1 MQPTILSNKHNYI
14 IYDGVCVF
22 CNYWVNWLIKRDRKD
37 LFRFIPLQTK
47 LGQTLLSERNISSD
61 KIESIVYI
69 QPEQAYFLKS
79 DAILNLLRELTPW
92 KYFALILKI
101 FPRQIRDFVYDLI
114 AVNRY
119 TLFGRHQQC
128 EIPPSAIRQKFLLEE
143 LD

>member
-1 MQPTILSNKHNYI
+1 MQTAVLNNTHHYI

-61 KIESIVYI
+61 KVESIVYI

-79 DAILNLLRELTPW
+79 DAILNLLRELTYW
-92 KYFALILKI
+92 KSFALVLSV
-101 FPRQIRDFVYDLI
+101 FPRVIRDFFYDLI

-119 TLFGRHQQC
+119 ALFGRHQQC
-128 EIPPSAIRQKFLLEE
+128 EIPPPAIRQKFLLEE
-143 LD
+143 LN

>member
-1 MQPTILSNKHNYI
+1 MQNAVLNNTHHYI

-47 LGQTLLSERNISSD
+47 LGQSLLSERNISSD
-61 KIESIVYI
+61 KVESIVYI

-92 KYFALILKI
+92 NSLALVLSV
-101 FPRQIRDFVYDLI
+101 FPRVIRDFFYDLI
-114 AVNRY
+114 AANRY
-119 TLFGRHQQC
+119 ALFGRHQKC
-128 EIPPSAIRQKFLLEE
+128 EIPPPAIRQKFLLEE
-143 LD
+143 LN

>member
-1 MQPTILSNKHNYI
+1 MQNEVLNNTHHYI

-61 KIESIVYI
+61 NVESIVYI
-69 QPEQAYFLKS
+69 QPEQAYFIKS
-79 DAILNLLRELTPW
+79 DAILNLLRELTYW
-92 KYFALILKI
+92 KSFALVLSV
-101 FPRQIRDFVYDLI
+101 FPRVIRDFFYDLI
-114 AVNRY
+114 AAHRY

-128 EIPPSAIRQKFLLEE
+128 EIPPPRTRQKFLLEE

>member
-1 MQPTILSNKHNYI
+1 MQNAVLNNTHHYI

-22 CNYWVNWLIKRDRKD
+22 CNYWVNWLIKRDQKD

-69 QPEQAYFLKS
+69 QPEKAYFLKS
-79 DAILNLLRELTPW
+79 DAILNLLRELTYW
-92 KYFALILKI
+92 KSFALVLSV
-101 FPRQIRDFVYDLI
+101 FPRVIRDFFYDLI
-114 AVNRY
+114 AAHRY

-128 EIPPSAIRQKFLLEE
+128 EIPPPTTRQKFLLEE

>member
-1 MQPTILSNKHNYI
+1 MQPTMLSNKHNYI

-92 KYFALILKI
+92 KYFVLILKI

-128 EIPPSAIRQKFLLEE
+128 EIPPPAIRQKFLLEE
-143 LD
+143 VD

>member
-1 MQPTILSNKHNYI
+1 MQTAVLNNTHHYI

-47 LGQTLLSERNISSD
+47 LGQSLLSERNISSD
-61 KIESIVYI
+61 KVESIVYI

-79 DAILNLLRELTPW
+79 DAILYLLRELTYW
-92 KYFALILKI
+92 KSFALVLSV
-101 FPRQIRDFVYDLI
+101 FPRVIRDFFYDLI
-114 AVNRY
+114 AANRY
-119 TLFGRHQQC
+119 TLFGRHKQC
-128 EIPPSAIRQKFLLEE
+128 EIPPPATRQKFLLEE

>member
-61 KIESIVYI
+61 KVESIVYI

-92 KYFALILKI
+92 KYFVLILKI

-128 EIPPSAIRQKFLLEE
+128 EIPSPEIRQKFLLEE

>member
-1 MQPTILSNKHNYI
+1 MQNVVLNNTHHYI

-47 LGQTLLSERNISSD
+47 LGQFLLSERNISSD
-61 KIESIVYI
+61 KVESIVYI

-79 DAILNLLRELTPW
+79 DAILNLLRELTYW
-92 KYFALILKI
+92 KSFALVLSV
-101 FPRQIRDFVYDLI
+101 FPRVIRDFFYDLI
-114 AVNRY
+114 AAHRY

-128 EIPPSAIRQKFLLEE
+128 EIPPPTTRQKFLLEE

>member
-1 MQPTILSNKHNYI
+1 MQNAVLNNTHHYI

-22 CNYWVNWLIKRDRKD
+22 CNYWVNWLIKRDGKD

-47 LGQTLLSERNISSD
+47 LGQTLLLERNISSD
-61 KIESIVYI
+61 KVESIVYI

-79 DAILNLLRELTPW
+79 DAILNLLSELTYW
-92 KYFALILKI
+92 KSFAIVLSV
-101 FPRQIRDFVYDLI
+101 FPRVIRDFFYDFI
-114 AVNRY
+114 AANRY

-128 EIPPSAIRQKFLLEE
+128 EIPPPAIRQKFLLEE

>member
-1 MQPTILSNKHNYI
+1 MQTAVLNNTHHYI

-47 LGQTLLSERNISSD
+47 LGQTLLSERNILSD
-61 KIESIVYI
+61 KVESIVYI

-79 DAILNLLRELTPW
+79 DAILNLLRELTYW
-92 KYFALILKI
+92 KSFALVLSV
-101 FPRQIRDFVYDLI
+101 FPRVIRDFFYDLI
-114 AVNRY
+114 AANRY
-119 TLFGRHQQC
+119 TLFGRHKQC
-128 EIPPSAIRQKFLLEE
+128 EIPPPTTRQKFLLEE

>member
-1 MQPTILSNKHNYI
+1 MQNVVLNNTHHYI

-61 KIESIVYI
+61 NVESIVYI

-79 DAILNLLRELTPW
+79 DAILNLLRELTYW
-92 KYFALILKI
+92 KSFALVLSV
-101 FPRQIRDFVYDLI
+101 FPRVIRDFFYDLI
-114 AVNRY
+114 AANRY

-128 EIPPSAIRQKFLLEE
+128 EIPPPTTRQKFLLEE